1 MRKLFRYLKP
11 YWYIAI
17 FSPLFMI
24 AEVLVDLSLPKIMS
38 TIVNDSIYA
47 KTVEEGLAVVSAN
60 GVKMMILVLLGG
72 LTGLG
77 AAGFASAA
85 SQSFGNDL
93 RRDTFAR
100 VMSLSPEQT
109 DKFTVGSLVTRMT
122 NDVTMMQTFIAQA
135 LRIFFRSPIMFVG
148 GIIMAI
154 SLNSKFALVILIS
167 LPIQLIVVWGVMKKA
182 KPLFER
188 MQERLD
194 GVNSVVQENV
204 TGARVVKAYV
214 REDHETKRFH
224 IANDNLFTVSLRV
237 QNILAFMGPVMMIVM
252 NLAVIAVIWL
262 GGYEVERG
270 IIEVGEIMAV
280 IQYITQILHS
290 VMMFSMMFQTISR
303 AQASA
308 KRINEVLDCEPVIC
322 DGKYDGAGKEEKR
335 GHVVF
340 KNVSIRYRDAVAAPV
355 LHDINLDV
363 KSGENIAI
371 LGATGSGKSS
381 LVQMIPRYYDPTEGE
396 IELDGVN
403 IKEYTLKA
411 LRTKIAYVLQKS
423 ELFSGTV
430 AENLRWGNEN
440 ATDEELREAAQI
452 AQADEFIGKF
462 NNGYD
467 TMIAEKGASLSGGQK
482 QRLSIA
488 RALLK
493 NPDVLIFD
501 DSMSALDL
509 TTSAKLQKALREK
522 LGDLTVI
529 TIAQRVASVM
539 NADRIIVLDGGTIAA
554 EGDHKTL
561 LETSPVYRDIYESQL
576 KRGEDL
582 E

>member
-1 MRKLFRYLKP
+1 MRKLLRYLKP

-38 TIVNDSIYA
+38 TIVNDSISA
-47 KTVEEGLAVVSAN
+47 ETIEQGLSVVGEN
-60 GVKMMILVLLGG
+60 GLKMMILVILGG

-93 RRDTFAR
+93 RRDTFSH
-100 VMSLSPEQT
+100 VMALSPEQT
-109 DKFTVGSLVTRMT
+109 DQFTVGSLVTRLT
-122 NDVTMMQTFIAQA
+122 NDVTMMQTFVASA

-148 GIIMAI
+148 GIVMAI
-154 SLNSKFALVILIS
+154 SLNSRFALVIAIS
-167 LPIQLIVVWGVMKKA
+167 LPIQLLVVYAVMRRA
-182 KPLFER
+182 QPLFEK
-188 MQERLD
+188 MQQRLD
-194 GVNSVVQENV
+194 GVNAVVQENV

-214 REDHETKRFH
+214 REDHETKRFRN
-224 IANDNLFTVSLRV
+224 ANDNLFSVSIRV
-237 QNILAFMGPVMMIVM
+237 QNILAIMGPVMMVVM

-262 GGYEVERG
+262 GGYEVESG
-270 IIEVGEIMAV
+270 VIEVGEVMAV

-308 KRINEVLDCEPVIC
+308 KRINEVLDCEPVIR
-322 DGKYDGAGKEEKR
+322 DGGYCGEGEEEKR
-335 GHVVF
+335 GHVEF
-340 KNVSIRYRDAVAAPV
+340 RNVTFRYPDAADAPV
-355 LHDINLDV
+355 LHDINVDIRP
-363 KSGENIAI
+363 GENIAI

-381 LVQMIPRYYDPTEGE
+381 LVQMIPRYYDPVEGE
-396 IELDGVN
+396 VVLDGVCV
-403 IKEYTLKA
+403 KDYDLKA
-411 LRTKIAYVLQKS
+411 LRKKIAYVLQKS

-430 AENLRWGNEN
+430 AENLCWGNED
-440 ATDEELREAAQI
+440 ATDEEICEAARI
-452 AQADEFIGKF
+452 AQADDFIRNF
-462 NNGYD
+462 HAGYD

-493 NPDVLIFD
+493 KPDVLIFD

-509 TTSAKLQKALREK
+509 TTSARLQKALREK
-522 LGDLTVI
+522 LGSLTVI

-539 NADRIIVLDGGTIAA
+539 NADRILVLDGGTIAA
-554 EGDHKTL
+554 EGNHETL
-561 LETSPVYRDIYESQL
+561 LAESPIYRDIYESQL
-576 KRGEDL
+576 KRGEDF

>member
-1 MRKLFRYLKP
+1 MKKLFRYLKP

-24 AEVLVDLSLPKIMS
+24 AEVLVDLALPTIMS
-38 TIVNDSIYA
+38 TIVNGSIYA
-47 KTVEEGLAVVSAN
+47 ETVEEGLAVVGAN
-60 GVKMMILVLLGG
+60 GLKMMLLVILGG

-93 RRDTFAR
+93 RRDTFSH

-122 NDVTMMQTFIAQA
+122 NDVTMMQQFVAQA

-148 GIIMAI
+148 GIVMAV
-154 SLNSKFALVILIS
+154 SLNSKFATVILIS
-167 LPIQLIVVWGVMKKA
+167 LPIQLIVVWAVMRRA
-182 KPLFER
+182 RPLFEQ
-188 MQERLD
+188 MQQKLD
-194 GVNSVVQENV
+194 GVNAVVQENV

-214 REDHETKRFH
+214 REDHEVGRFRR
-224 IANDNLFTVSLRV
+224 ANDGLFSVSLRV
-237 QNILAFMGPVMMIVM
+237 QTILAFMGPVMMIVM
-252 NLAVIAVIWL
+252 NLAVIAVILL
-262 GGYEVERG
+262 GGYEIERG
-270 IIEVGEIMAV
+270 IIEVGDIMAV

-308 KRINEVLDCEPVIC
+308 KRINEVLDCEPVIR
-322 DGKYDGAGKEEKR
+322 DGTYNGTGKEEKK
-335 GHVVF
+335 GHVEF
-340 KNVSIRYRDAVAAPV
+340 RSVSFRYPDAADAPV
-355 LHDINLDV
+355 LHDITVDIR
-363 KSGENIAI
+363 SGENVAI

-381 LVQMIPRYYDPTEGE
+381 LVQMIPRYYDPVEGE
-396 IELDGVN
+396 ILLDGVN
-403 IKEYTLKA
+403 VKDYTLNA
-411 LRTKIAYVLQKS
+411 LRGKIAYVLQKS
-423 ELFSGTV
+423 ELFSGTI
-430 AENLRWGNEN
+430 AENLRWGNGN
-440 ATDEELREAAQI
+440 ATDEELREAASI
-452 AQADEFIGKF
+452 AQASEFIENF
-462 NNGYD
+462 NEGYD

-493 NPDVLIFD
+493 KPDVLIFD

-509 TTSAKLQKALREK
+509 ATAARLQKALREK
-522 LGDLTVI
+522 LGSLTVI

-539 NADRIIVLDGGTIAA
+539 SADRILVLDGGTIAA
-554 EGDHKTL
+554 EGNHETL

>member
-1 MRKLFRYLKP
+1 
-11 YWYIAI
+11 
-17 FSPLFMI
+17 MI

-93 RRDTFAR
+93 RRDTFAN

-340 KNVSIRYRDAVAAPV
+340 KNVSFRYPDAVDAPV

>member
-1 MRKLFRYLKP
+1 
-11 YWYIAI
+11 
-17 FSPLFMI
+17 MI

-47 KTVEEGLAVVSAN
+47 ATVEEGLAVVSAN

-93 RRDTFAR
+93 RRDTFAH

-340 KNVSIRYRDAVAAPV
+340 KNISFRYPDAVDAPV

-522 LGDLTVI
+522 LGNLTVI

>member
-1 MRKLFRYLKP
+1 MKKLFRYLKP

-24 AEVLVDLSLPKIMS
+24 AEVLVDLSLPTIMS
-38 TIVNDSIYA
+38 TIVNGSIYA
-47 KTVEEGLAVVSAN
+47 ETVEEGLAVVGAN
-60 GVKMMILVLLGG
+60 GLKMMILVILGG

-93 RRDTFAR
+93 RRDTFSH
-100 VMSLSPEQT
+100 VMALSPEQT

-122 NDVTMMQTFIAQA
+122 NDVTMMQQFVAQA

-148 GIIMAI
+148 GIVMAV
-154 SLNSKFALVILIS
+154 SLNSKFATVILIS
-167 LPIQLIVVWGVMKKA
+167 LPVQLIVVWAVMRRA
-182 KPLFER
+182 RPLFEQ
-188 MQERLD
+188 MQQKLD
-194 GVNSVVQENV
+194 GVNAVVQENV

-214 REDHETKRFH
+214 REDHEVKRFRR
-224 IANDNLFTVSLRV
+224 ANDGLFSVSLRV
-237 QNILAFMGPVMMIVM
+237 QTILAFMGPVMMIVM
-252 NLAVIAVIWL
+252 NLAVIAVILL
-262 GGYEVERG
+262 GGYEIERG
-270 IIEVGEIMAV
+270 IIEVGDIMAV

-308 KRINEVLDCEPVIC
+308 KRINEVLDCEPVIR
-322 DGKYDGAGKEEKR
+322 DGTYNGTGKDEKK
-335 GHVVF
+335 GHVEF
-340 KNVSIRYRDAVAAPV
+340 RSVSFRYPDAADAPV
-355 LHDINLDV
+355 LHDITVDIR
-363 KSGENIAI
+363 SGENVAI

-381 LVQMIPRYYDPTEGE
+381 LVQMIPRYYDPVEGE
-396 IELDGVN
+396 ILLDGVN
-403 IKEYTLKA
+403 VKDYTLDA
-411 LRTKIAYVLQKS
+411 LRGKIAYVLQKS
-423 ELFSGTV
+423 ELFSGTI
-430 AENLRWGNEN
+430 AENLRWGNGN
-440 ATDEELREAAQI
+440 ATDEELREAASI
-452 AQADEFIGKF
+452 AQASEFIENF
-462 NNGYD
+462 NEGYN

-493 NPDVLIFD
+493 KPDVLIFD

-509 TTSAKLQKALREK
+509 ATAARLQKALREK
-522 LGDLTVI
+522 LGSLTVI

-539 NADRIIVLDGGTIAA
+539 NADRILVLDGGTIAA
-554 EGDHKTL
+554 EGNHETL

>member
-1 MRKLFRYLKP
+1 
-11 YWYIAI
+11 
-17 FSPLFMI
+17 MI

-38 TIVNDSIYA
+38 TIVNDSMYA

-93 RRDTFAR
+93 RRDTFAH

-109 DKFTVGSLVTRMT
+109 DKFTVGCLVTRMT

-340 KNVSIRYRDAVAAPV
+340 KNVSFRYPDAVDAPV

-522 LGDLTVI
+522 LGNLTVI

>member
-1 MRKLFRYLKP
+1 
-11 YWYIAI
+11 
-17 FSPLFMI
+17 MI

-93 RRDTFAR
+93 RRDTFAH

-340 KNVSIRYRDAVAAPV
+340 KNVSFRYPDAVDAPV

-522 LGDLTVI
+522 LGNLTVI

>member
-1 MRKLFRYLKP
+1 
-11 YWYIAI
+11 
-17 FSPLFMI
+17 MI

-47 KTVEEGLAVVSAN
+47 ATIEEGLAVVSAN
-60 GVKMMILVLLGG
+60 GIKMMILVLLGG

-93 RRDTFAR
+93 RRDTFSH
-100 VMSLSPEQT
+100 VMALSPEQT

-122 NDVTMMQTFIAQA
+122 NDVTMMQTFVAQA

-154 SLNSKFALVILIS
+154 SLNSKFAVVILIS
-167 LPIQLIVVWGVMKKA
+167 LPIQLLVVWGVMKKA

-194 GVNSVVQENV
+194 SVNSVVQENV

-224 IANDNLFTVSLRV
+224 NANDNLFTVSLRV

-340 KNVSIRYRDAVAAPV
+340 KNVSFRYPDAVDAPV
-355 LHDINLDV
+355 LHDINLDI

-554 EGDHKTL
+554 EGDHKPL

>member
-1 MRKLFRYLKP
+1 
-11 YWYIAI
+11 
-17 FSPLFMI
+17 MI

-47 KTVEEGLAVVSAN
+47 ATIEEGLAVVSAN
-60 GVKMMILVLLGG
+60 GIKMMILVLLGG

-93 RRDTFAR
+93 RRDTFSH
-100 VMSLSPEQT
+100 VMALSPEQT

-122 NDVTMMQTFIAQA
+122 NDVTMMQTFVAQA

-154 SLNSKFALVILIS
+154 SLNSKFAVVILIS
-167 LPIQLIVVWGVMKKA
+167 LPIQLLVVWGVMKKA

-194 GVNSVVQENV
+194 SVNSVVQENV

-224 IANDNLFTVSLRV
+224 NANDNLFTVSLRV

-322 DGKYDGAGKEEKR
+322 DGKYDGAGKEEKC

-340 KNVSIRYRDAVAAPV
+340 KNVSFRYPDAVDAPV
-355 LHDINLDV
+355 LHDINLDI

>member
-1 MRKLFRYLKP
+1 
-11 YWYIAI
+11 
-17 FSPLFMI
+17 MI

-47 KTVEEGLAVVSAN
+47 ATVEEGLAVVSAN
-60 GVKMMILVLLGG
+60 GIKMIFLVFLGG

-93 RRDTFAR
+93 RRDTFSH

-340 KNVSIRYRDAVAAPV
+340 KNVSFRYPDAVDAPV

-561 LETSPVYRDIYESQL
+561 LETSPIYRDIYESQL

>member
-11 YWYIAI
+11 YWFIAI

-47 KTVEEGLAVVSAN
+47 ATIEEGLAVVSAN
-60 GVKMMILVLLGG
+60 GIKMMILVLLGG

-93 RRDTFAR
+93 RRDTFSH
-100 VMSLSPEQT
+100 VMALSPEQT

-122 NDVTMMQTFIAQA
+122 NDVTMMQTFVAQA

-154 SLNSKFALVILIS
+154 SLNSKFAVVILIS
-167 LPIQLIVVWGVMKKA
+167 LPIQLLVVWGVMKKA

-194 GVNSVVQENV
+194 SVNSVVQENV

-224 IANDNLFTVSLRV
+224 NANDNLFTVSLRV

-340 KNVSIRYRDAVAAPV
+340 KNVSFRYPDAVDAPV
-355 LHDINLDV
+355 LHDINLDI

-554 EGDHKTL
+554 EGDHKPL

>member
-11 YWYIAI
+11 YWFIAI

-47 KTVEEGLAVVSAN
+47 ATVEEGLAVVSAN
-60 GVKMMILVLLGG
+60 GLKMMILVLLGG

-93 RRDTFAR
+93 RRDTFSH
-100 VMSLSPEQT
+100 VMALSPEQT

-122 NDVTMMQTFIAQA
+122 NDVTMMQTFVAQA

-154 SLNSKFALVILIS
+154 SLNSKFAVVILIS
-167 LPIQLIVVWGVMKKA
+167 LPIQLLVVWGVMRKA

-224 IANDNLFTVSLRV
+224 NANDNLFTVSLRV

-270 IIEVGEIMAV
+270 IVEVGEIMAV

-340 KNVSIRYRDAVAAPV
+340 KNVSFRYPDAVDAPV
-355 LHDINLDV
+355 LHDINLDI

>member
-1 MRKLFRYLKP
+1 
-11 YWYIAI
+11 
-17 FSPLFMI
+17 MI

-47 KTVEEGLAVVSAN
+47 ATVEEGLAVVSAN
-60 GVKMMILVLLGG
+60 GIKMILLVFLGG

-93 RRDTFAR
+93 RRDTFSH
-100 VMSLSPEQT
+100 VMALSPEQT

-340 KNVSIRYRDAVAAPV
+340 KNVSFRYPDAVDAPV

>member
-1 MRKLFRYLKP
+1 
-11 YWYIAI
+11 
-17 FSPLFMI
+17 MI

-93 RRDTFAR
+93 RRDTFAH

-262 GGYEVERG
+262 GGYEVKRG

-340 KNVSIRYRDAVAAPV
+340 KNVSFRYPDAVDAPV

-561 LETSPVYRDIYESQL
+561 LETSPIYRDIYESQL

>member
-1 MRKLFRYLKP
+1 
-11 YWYIAI
+11 
-17 FSPLFMI
+17 MI

-47 KTVEEGLAVVSAN
+47 ATVEEGLAVVSAN
-60 GVKMMILVLLGG
+60 GIKMILLVFLGG

-93 RRDTFAR
+93 RRDTFSH
-100 VMSLSPEQT
+100 VMALSPEQT

-340 KNVSIRYRDAVAAPV
+340 KNVSFRYPDAVDAPV

-561 LETSPVYRDIYESQL
+561 LETSPIYRDIYESQL

>member
-1 MRKLFRYLKP
+1 MKKLFKYLKP

-24 AEVLVDLSLPKIMS
+24 AEVLVDLSLPTIMA
-38 TIVNDSIYA
+38 TIVNESIAAGSISDAMQVIWQNGA
-47 KTVEEGLAVVSAN
+47 K
-60 GVKMMILVLLGG
+60 MIVLVILGG
-72 LTGLG
+72 VTGLG

-93 RRDTFAR
+93 RRDAFAH
-100 VMSLSPEQT
+100 VMALSPEQT

-122 NDVTMMQTFIAQA
+122 NDVTMMQSFVAQA
-135 LRIFFRSPIMFVG
+135 LRIFFRSPIMFIG

-154 SLNSKFALVILIS
+154 RLNPKFGLVIAIS
-167 LPIQLIVVWGVMKKA
+167 LPIQLAVVYLIMRKVRPMFDKV
-182 KPLFER
+182 
-188 MQERLD
+188 QEKLD
-194 GVNSVVQENV
+194 NVNAVVQENV

-214 REDHETKRFH
+214 REDYETRRFRS
-224 IANDNLFTVSLRV
+224 ANESLYKKTIRV
-237 QNILAFMGPVMMIVM
+237 QNTLAFMSPFMMIVM
-252 NLAVIAVIWL
+252 NLSIIAIIWV
-262 GGYEVERG
+262 GGLEVAG
-270 IIEVGEIMAV
+270 GAIEVGTVSAV
-280 IQYITQILHS
+280 ILYITQILMS

-308 KRINEVLDCEPVIC
+308 KRINEVMDTVPVIR
-322 DGKYDGAGKEEKR
+322 DGEYEGKGEEEPR

-340 KNVSIRYRDAVAAPV
+340 KNVEFRYPDAIGTPV
-355 LHDINLDV
+355 LHDIDLDI
-363 KSGENIAI
+363 KSGENVAV
-371 LGATGSGKSS
+371 LGATGSGKTS
-381 LVQMIPRYYDPTEGE
+381 LVALIPRYYDVTAGE
-396 IELDGVN
+396 ILLDGVN
-403 IKEYTLKA
+403 LKEYKLDH
-411 LRTKIAYVLQKS
+411 LRGKIAYVLQKS

-430 AENLRWGNEN
+430 AENLRWGNPE
-440 ATDEELREAAQI
+440 ATDEELREAADI
-452 AQADEFIGKF
+452 AQASEFIGKF
-462 NNGYD
+462 SHGFD

-493 NPDVLIFD
+493 KPDVLIFD

-509 TTSAKLQKALREK
+509 ATSARLQKALREK
-522 LGDLTVI
+522 LGNLTVI

-539 NADRIIVLDGGTIAA
+539 SADRIIVLDGGTVAA
-554 EGDHKTL
+554 EGSHEYL
-561 LETSPVYRDIYESQL
+561 LENSPIYRDIYESQL

>member
-1 MRKLFRYLKP
+1 
-11 YWYIAI
+11 
-17 FSPLFMI
+17 MI

-47 KTVEEGLAVVSAN
+47 ATVEEGLAVVSAN

-93 RRDTFAR
+93 RRDTFAH

-340 KNVSIRYRDAVAAPV
+340 KNVSFRYPDAVDAPV